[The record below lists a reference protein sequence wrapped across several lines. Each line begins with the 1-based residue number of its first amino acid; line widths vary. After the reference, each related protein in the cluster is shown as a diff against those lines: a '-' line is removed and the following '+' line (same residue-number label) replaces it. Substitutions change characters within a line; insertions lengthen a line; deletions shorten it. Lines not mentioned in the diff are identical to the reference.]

1 MAYQE
6 YNGPKTRRKFA
17 QLPPL
22 RGIIGIPPEVEVRG
36 ELQRIA
42 LIGLFIGAVMIRF
55 PDGRIF
61 SIGWATRDAVYRFI
75 MKEFM
80 KIDLSWPNNY

>member
-6 YNGPKTRRKFA
+6 YNGPKTHKKFA

-36 ELQRIA
+36 ELQRTS
-42 LIGLFIGAVMIRF
+42 LIGWSIGAVMIRF
-55 PDGRIF
+55 PNGRIF
-61 SIGWATRDAVYRFI
+61 SIGWATREAVYRFV
-75 MKEFM
+75 MQE
-80 KIDLSWPNNY
+80 LLREPLV